1 MNTQNDFANDLAQ
14 MALQEEYL
22 QFETFTPDT
31 AWQLG
36 TRLKEAV
43 SALGRMVAID
53 ISLTGQPLFFFAM
66 PGTTPDNVDWIRRK
80 KNVVHRFQRSSY
92 AINREEKR
100 SGGTL
105 LQKSGMN
112 PSDHAAAGGCFPI
125 RLRGGGFIGT
135 ITVSGLPQRIDH
147 NIIVEVLAA
156 WLNQPLSKLALF
168 ETDQDLDA

>member
-1 MNTQNDFANDLAQ
+1 MESITELTNDLTQ
-14 MALQEEYL
+14 LALQEEHL

-36 TRLKEAV
+36 TRLKTAV
-43 SALGRMVAID
+43 EALGKAVAID

-92 AINREEKR
+92 AINREEKK

-112 PSDHAAAGGCFPI
+112 SQDHAAAGGCFPV

-168 ETDQDLDA
+168 DTNQDLDA